1 MLTITATNFGV
12 APEDIQIKEYHT
24 SDMLILDG
32 EFEVDTTAEEYAGI
46 RPMKLTVADLP
57 QEPH

>member
-12 APEDIQIKEYHT
+12 DPADIQIKEYHT

-32 EFEVDTTAEEYAGI
+32 EFEVDTTA
-46 RPMKLTVADLP
+46 
-57 QEPH
+57 